1 MMDYL
6 LQVGDAVERSLA
18 VVHCSGPGA
27 GDSLHDNEADL
38 CWPEGFCLSNGKY
51 VGCCSCEP
59 GDEVTPKARS

>member
-18 VVHCSGPGA
+18 GHCSGGGA

-38 CWPEGFCLSNGKY
+38 CWPEGFCMSEGEY
-51 VGCCSCEP
+51 VGCCQCEP
-59 GDEVTPKARS
+59 GDEVTA